1 MKSRFVNSVGLK
13 LNIEVKKQNKKNNNL
28 CIHHSYRAM
37 GNLGIADIQ
46 IDGYKYGENIGP

>member
-28 CIHHSYRAM
+28 CIQRSYRAM

-46 IDGYKYGENIGP
+46 IDGYEYGENIGP

>member
-13 LNIEVKKQNKKNNNL
+13 LNIEVKKQKKHNNL
-28 CIHHSYRAM
+28 CIQHSYQAM